1 VAQFQQRMMAEH
13 QLTAQP
19 YCTALLHT
27 LVVHFY
33 SINQI
38 KILMTFKCALSCA
51 ILAPKNAL
59 LAPKNPP
66 LPLKKDKN
74 LPYFTFFNQCL
85 KLVKIPLFSS
95 L

>member
-38 KILMTFKCALSCA
+38 KILKIFKSALSCA
-51 ILAPKNAL
+51 ILAPKNAFLRRKTPL
-59 LAPKNPP
+59 LRQ
-66 LPLKKDKN
+66 KKTK
-74 LPYFTFFNQCL
+74 TCL
-85 KLVKIPLFSS
+85 ISHFLISV
-95 L
+95 